1 MRVTGLVLF
10 VFALVTNASSQNVWA
25 SPSYKVG
32 DLLIYGGSGAFS
44 RHLEPNYWNGNYQVY
59 RKTPFFSVGF
69 DYAVA
74 STGSAYWGLGLY
86 VSGAAGL
93 KQLTGG
99 KHETK
104 TLWSTYLTAIK
115 MTHHG
120 AYFVR
125 RTIDVYS
132 GYILGLRTHRYE
144 ARFSEGDTHK
154 HTIKPRHQ
162 LALGISGTLRYSPV
176 DWFSMYVEA
185 AIGYN
190 VDLLQV
196 GLARKFN
203 IQKQNRTKQ

>member
-1 MRVTGLVLF
+1 MRVIDLVLLLF
-10 VFALVTNASSQNVWA
+10 TLVSSGSIQNVRA
-25 SPSYKVG
+25 SPSYKMG
-32 DLLIYGGSGAFS
+32 HLLIHGGSGAFS
-44 RHLEPNYWNGNYQVY
+44 LHPEPNYWNGNYQAY
-59 RKTPFFSVGF
+59 RRTPFFSAGF
-69 DYAVA
+69 DYVLA
-74 STGSAYWGLGLY
+74 STGAAYWGQGLY

-99 KHETK
+99 KHEPK